1 MKIKHQKYGLMTKQ
15 EEHAVE
21 KFLRRA
27 LLSERSGGLRAPCD
41 ALLCSLPTML
51 HVLRANC
58 REIEQRAI
66 AYFYQISCVAINLA
80 RDNRIKSRRL
90 KTAKKRFDSEL
101 QI

>member
-15 EEHAVE
+15 WEHAVE

-27 LLSERSGGLRAPCD
+27 LLSERSGGLRALCD
-41 ALLCSLPTML
+41 ALLCSLPAML
-51 HVLRANC
+51 RVLRANC
-58 REIEQRAI
+58 REIEQLTI
-66 AYFYQISCVAINLA
+66 AFLYQMRSVAINLT